1 LSQELPQDAKIAVI
15 GAGTMGSGIA
25 HVAARAGH
33 SVLLHDSLPGAC
45 ERGRKAIERDLE
57 YLVGRDKLATSE
69 AAAIIGRIQP
79 VHKMH
84 SIADAALVIEAIT
97 EDPAAK
103 RTLFHAIEGEVSSE
117 CIIATNT
124 SSLSVTVLAQA
135 MQHPGRLVGMHF
147 FNPAP
152 RMALVEVVSGLATDP
167 RSAAVVAATAAA
179 WGKTPVHVRST
190 PGFIVNRVARP
201 FYGEALR
208 LLSEQAAAPVTLDA
222 LICDAGGF
230 VMGPCEVMDL
240 IGLDV
245 NLAVTTSVFEAT
257 AFDRRYAPSLL
268 QQELVRAGR
277 FGRKTGEGFYR
288 YGEGAERPA
297 PAIEPPAD
305 AAESITLA
313 GDLAPLQSLAVRLRG
328 AGIGSKQVSATDPV
342 EPGVARVALTDGRTA
357 TRRATEEHGQDFVLL
372 DLCLDYSKATR
383 IGVTRAMQCRDE
395 PYRAVVGSLQKAGF
409 EVTPVADVAGMVV
422 MRTVVMLANE
432 AADAA
437 AQGVASAVDI
447 DTAMRL
453 GTNYPQGPLAWA
465 DQLGAGLVVRVLENL
480 QAHYGEDRYRVSPAL
495 NRLRWGG
502 GKFHS

>member
-1 LSQELPQDAKIAVI
+1 MAQALPQNATVAVI

-25 HVAARAGH
+25 QVAARAGH
-33 SVLLHDSLPGAC
+33 TVRLHDSLPDAC
-45 ERGRKAIERDLE
+45 ERGRKAIERDLAL
-57 YLVGRDKLATSE
+57 LVDKGRLAADV
-69 AAAIIGRIQP
+69 AAAVFGRIQP
-79 VHKMH
+79 AHKMRA
-84 SIADAALVIEAIT
+84 IADAALVVEAIS
-97 EDPAAK
+97 EDLAAK
-103 RTLFHAIEGEVSSE
+103 ATLFHAIEGEVSPE

-124 SSLSVTVLAQA
+124 SSLSLTALAQA
-135 MQHPGRLVGMHF
+135 MKHPARLVGMHF

-152 RMALVEVVSGLATDP
+152 RMPLVEVVSGLFTDS
-167 RSAAVVAATAAA
+167 RHAAAVAATAAA

-201 FYGEALR
+201 FYGEGLR
-208 LLSEQAAAPVTLDA
+208 VLSEQAATPATLDA
-222 LICDAGGF
+222 LMRDSGGF
-230 VMGPCEVMDL
+230 AMGPCEVMDL

-277 FGRKTGEGFYR
+277 FGRKSGEGFYR
-288 YGEGAERPA
+288 YGEGAGRPE
-297 PAIEPPAD
+297 PAIEPPTD

-313 GDLAPLQSLAVRLRG
+313 GEHGPLQALAARLRA
-328 AGIGSKQVSATDPV
+328 AGIGSKQVSVTDPV

-357 TRRATEEHGQDFVLL
+357 TRRAAEEHGQDYVLL
-372 DLCLDYSKATR
+372 DLCLDYSKAAR
-383 IGVTRAMQCRDE
+383 IGVTRARQCRDE
-395 PYRAVVGSLQKAGF
+395 PYRAVVGALQKAGF
-409 EVTPVADVAGMVV
+409 QVTPVADAAGMVV
-422 MRTVVMLANE
+422 MRTVAMLANE
-432 AADAA
+432 AADAV
-437 AQGVASAVDI
+437 AQGTARAEDV

-465 DQLGAGLVVRVLENL
+465 DQLGAAFVARVLDNL
-480 QAHYGEDRYRVSPAL
+480 QAHYGDERYRVSPAL